1 MNTFI
6 IYRKSD
12 GEPVL
17 QEGLPSNFTI
27 ETYDTSY
34 SLNRIVDHCGGVKG
48 DYGLLWV
55 KDENIINKTYTH
67 EFTIQDGKIVFGVEK
82 VVDDSP
88 KKPTPE
94 ERIKALEEER
104 LYLQLA
110 LAESIE
116 KQEIDK
122 INNQL
127 ALAELVETL
136 TIKGVL

>member
-1 MNTFI
+1 MHII

-12 GEPVL
+12 GQSLL
-17 QEGLPSNFTI
+17 QETASSFFTQ
-27 ETYDTSY
+27 ETYDSTH
-34 SLNRIVDHCGGVKG
+34 NIEHVVKTHGGVKE
-48 DYGLLWV
+48 DYSEIRLV
-55 KDENIINKTYTH
+55 DETIIQKTVTH
-67 EFTIQDGKIVFGVEK
+67 EFTIVNGEIVFGAEK
-82 VVDDSP
+82 VIEAPP
-88 KKPTPE
+88 KEPTPD

-104 LYLQLA
+104 LGLQLA

-136 TIKGVL
+136 TMKGVL